1 MLLLQSLS
9 FPKWWGGEGHE
20 NGMIVMFVLVNDN
33 HEVFNDI
40 HLCMNVMK
48 Q

>member
-1 MLLLQSLS
+1 
-9 FPKWWGGEGHE
+9 
-20 NGMIVMFVLVNDN
+20 MIVMFCFVLVNDN

-40 HLCMNVMK
+40 HLCMNVIK